1 MNTSMKMRPYDL
13 DALTRAVC
21 AHMVRSGID
30 VEVVDEGIIQ
40 TPDDSIIH
48 IAQADVEKKVPP
60 SALAELYTAVIKA
73 RAVAGVRSH

>member
-1 MNTSMKMRPYDL
+1 MTNMQLRPYDL

-40 TPDDSIIH
+40 TPDAGIIH
-48 IAQADVEKKVPP
+48 IAQADVENKVPP
-60 SALAELYTAVIKA
+60 SALAELFVKWLEPRYGASVI
-73 RAVAGVRSH
+73 GH